1 MHASSAAW
9 GAPVGLK
16 RWATPKVSPRCRPR
30 LTESKILSHVDIAHR
45 KGAQPLE
52 NQLASGEALVRG
64 KWGGIVSPLSA
75 TLNISHHHVLLACLR
90 SSEGP
95 STVTIAVNTR

>member
-9 GAPVGLK
+9 GASVGLK
-16 RWATPKVSPRCRPR
+16 RWATPKVSPRCRPP

-45 KGAQPLE
+45 KVAQPLK

-64 KWGGIVSPLSA
+64 KWGGA
-75 TLNISHHHVLLACLR
+75 
-90 SSEGP
+90 SE
-95 STVTIAVNTR
+95 STVCYIEYQSSPRPPRMSEKL